1 MKYAVQLQD
10 INSYNFPRIYY
21 NFLIEDKTWNEI
33 YLFCPQRLRPPRER
47 VRVVSQY
54 LDLTFTKLL
63 QRFPP
68 WNTTRSARE
77 ALLITAWTNYD
88 WRVTKMV
95 TPDELSIVNT
105 SVPASAPALFA
116 WGWLLPARKNRR
128 QEKLTGKMPFV
139 VGIRSGTA
147 YICICIHVYIYIWK
161 TWKFLNA
168 ILETFSQHDLNR
180 FHLLRFIC
188 YENGNRIKP
197 IIIHNLAIK
206 MW

>member
-1 MKYAVQLQD
+1 MVQLQD
-10 INSYNFPRIYY
+10 INSYKFPRVYY

-128 QEKLTGKMPFV
+128 QEKLRGKCHLSWAFDL
-139 VGIRSGTA
+139 A
-147 YICICIHVYIYIWK
+147 YIHIYIYMRIFGCN
-161 TWKFLNA
+161 TWNIQLD
-168 ILETFSQHDLNR
+168 ITSTDSIY
-180 FHLLRFIC
+180 LLWER
-188 YENGNRIKP
+188 K
-197 IIIHNLAIK
+197 
-206 MW
+206 

>member
-1 MKYAVQLQD
+1 MQFIVLEFVAQLQD

-21 NFLIEDKTWNEI
+21 NFLIEDKTSNEI
-33 YLFCPQRLRPPRER
+33 YLFCPRRLRPPRER

-68 WNTTRSARE
+68 WNTTRSGRE
-77 ALLITAWTNYD
+77 ALLITTWTNYD

-128 QEKLTGKMPFV
+128 QEKLRGKWHLSWAFDLAPR
-139 VGIRSGTA
+139 I
-147 YICICIHVYIYIWK
+147 YIYENIWIQYLK
-161 TWKFLNA
+161 RSVRLQLNSIYFDLFVTGTEVELK
-168 ILETFSQHDLNR
+168 ILLFASNKNEMNWVVR
-180 FHLLRFIC
+180 
-188 YENGNRIKP
+188 
-197 IIIHNLAIK
+197 
-206 MW
+206 

>member
-1 MKYAVQLQD
+1 MAQLQD
-10 INSYNFPRIYY
+10 INSYNFPRIRY
-21 NFLIEDKTWNEI
+21 NFLIEDKTSNEI
-33 YLFCPQRLRPPRER
+33 YLFCPRRLRPPRER

-68 WNTTRSARE
+68 WNTTRSGRE
-77 ALLITAWTNYD
+77 ALLITTWTNYD

-128 QEKLTGKMPFV
+128 QEKLRGKWHLSWAFDL
-139 VGIRSGTA
+139 A
-147 YICICIHVYIYIWK
+147 YIYMRIFGYN
-161 TWKFLNA
+161 TWNVQPDFNW
-168 ILETFSQHDLNR
+168 
-180 FHLLRFIC
+180 FHLFRFIC
-188 YENGNRIKP
+188 YENGSRIENF
-197 IIIHNLAIK
+197 IIQILL
-206 MW
+206 